1 MTIDQSTWCY
11 ITEDSSLCS
20 HHCENIKSQI
30 QLLLWKNNS
39 WWKWTSFSKYSTFFF
54 FSDGK
59 VACLK
64 TECPAVETVC
74 DREMTAVAVPG
85 KEDDCCQKYI
95 CGMYLNSVA
104 QKIHKVSLSPGP
116 DIDRPYVHIGPFS
129 QFGNCKCVVKILLI
143 IMYAWGCDF
152 LSLIIM
158 CFFWLWH
165 LKTNESKY
173 VCFLSDS
180 LNDWRWKMR
189 KLINGQTCP
198 LYKAFVLCI
207 LYNIL
212 KIQLCC
218 AVDLMCFWLSH
229 SVK

>member
-1 MTIDQSTWCY
+1 MRISNLKYNCCFEKITAGENGPVSVSTVP
-11 ITEDSSLCS
+11 
-20 HHCENIKSQI
+20 
-30 QLLLWKNNS
+30 
-39 WWKWTSFSKYSTFFF
+39 FF

-143 IMYAWGCDF
+143 IMYA
-152 LSLIIM
+152 
-158 CFFWLWH
+158 
-165 LKTNESKY
+165 
-173 VCFLSDS
+173 
-180 LNDWRWKMR
+180 
-189 KLINGQTCP
+189 
-198 LYKAFVLCI
+198 
-207 LYNIL
+207 
-212 KIQLCC
+212 
-218 AVDLMCFWLSH
+218 
-229 SVK
+229 